1 MGEWKNASI
10 GALCELLNGD
20 RGQAYPSADELVK
33 EGYPFINA
41 GHLING
47 RVDFSKCDYITAKKL
62 QSLRGVKLQNSDIIY
77 CLRGTIGKNAIYEW
91 PSTGTVAS
99 SLVVI
104 RAQNIIPRFLFQLLN
119 SSLEEKLRK
128 ASDNGTAQPNLSAE
142 SVAKYSF
149 CVPIDEK
156 EQTCIAEVLATVDE
170 AMDKTRALIEKYTN
184 IKAGMV
190 QDLLGSGEEV
200 PFERII
206 NVCFDYRGRTPKKL
220 GMDWGNGDIPAL
232 SANNVTMG
240 KIDFS
245 KPTNYGSA
253 ELYKRWMTNGDIH
266 KGYIL
271 FTMEAPLG
279 NVAKVEIEQRYILSQ
294 RTIAIDCNREYCIND
309 YLYHYLMSAKFQRYI
324 ALYASGTTAKGI
336 QRKQLYKLI
345 VTLPKSIEKQQRI
358 ADMLTAADER
368 IQTERDYLTKLQDIK
383 RGLMQDLL
391 DPNGV
396 SVDVLM

>member
-1 MGEWKNASI
+1 MGKWRRTELSP
-10 GALCELLNGD
+10 ALCTIIAGSTPPTSDERYWGGDNVWITPNDLSSLNGHIISD
-20 RGQAYPSADELVK
+20 SER
-33 EGYPFINA
+33 
-41 GHLING
+41 
-47 RVDFSKCDYITAKKL
+47 KL
-62 QSLRGVKLQNSDIIY
+62 SDLGVKRATGKALPAQSVIISCRAPVGY
-77 CLRGTIGKNAIYEW
+77 CA
-91 PSTGTVAS
+91 VAS
-99 SLVVI
+99 APFTTNQGCKSLTCH
-104 RAQNIIPRFLFQLLN
+104 
-119 SSLEEKLRK
+119 
-128 ASDNGTAQPNLSAE
+128 G
-142 SVAKYSF
+142 
-149 CVPIDEK
+149 IDETYLYYYLSRSTALLERVSSGTTFLELPKK
-156 EQTCIAEVLATVDE
+156 ELARFQVDYPEATTEQRKIAEVLTAVDE
-170 AMDKTRALIEKYTN
+170 AIDKTRALIEKYTN

-190 QDLLGSGEEV
+190 QDLLGSGEQV
-200 PFERII
+200 PFEKII

-245 KPTNYGSA
+245 KPTNYGST

-309 YLYHYLMSAKFQRYI
+309 FLYHYLMSAKFQRYI

-383 RGLMQDLL
+383 LGLMQDLF

-396 SVDVLM
+396 SVDALM